1 MKKFVQLAALVLAL
15 TLLLS
20 LAACKKDGASKAP
33 DTVVGKWSGRIDID
47 TLMQI
52 TAEAGAAEEK
62 SVQVVKTLVG
72 DSGISMLLE
81 LTADGVITFALDRAS
96 VEALLD
102 TMIENIPAHI
112 PEITGFSIE
121 TFEAALQAKGMTMAD
136 FQASMRQ
143 QFESA
148 NLAGSLEGS
157 TAKGIYALEGDR
169 IYVGKEGKAIDKT
182 SYMVYELKDGALI
195 LKELVGDAGSG
206 INEMQVLLPWTF
218 TRIG

>member
-96 VEALLD
+96 VEDLLD

-112 PEITGFSIE
+112 PELTGFSIE

-157 TAKGIYALEGDR
+157 TAKGIYELEGDR

-195 LKELVGDAGSG
+195 LKELVGGAGLG
-206 INEMQVLLPWTF
+206 INGMQALLPWTF

>member
-112 PEITGFSIE
+112 PEITGVSIE

-157 TAKGIYALEGDR
+157 TAKGIYELEGDR

-206 INEMQVLLPWTF
+206 INGMQVLLPWTF

>member
-1 MKKFVQLAALVLAL
+1 MKKFVQLAVLVLAL

-157 TAKGIYALEGDR
+157 TAKGIYELEGDR

-206 INEMQVLLPWTF
+206 INGMQVLLPWTF